1 MTVRGGDKIAAAAN
15 EIDNIYFIPSAPALL
30 ANRHTRYKYANYII
44 DVGGVYRTVLGRER
58 VATMTAASSANERV
72 SLSDAV
78 FFFFCVRTARL
89 ITGPFLERLFS
100 KRVFSKSLIFFQYR
114 KNNIDKTVSGRFM
127 RPKITTILFRRLPTE
142 TRRFYA

>member
-78 FFFFCVRTARL
+78 FFFFLC
-89 ITGPFLERLFS
+89 S
-100 KRVFSKSLIFFQYR
+100 YR
-114 KNNIDKTVSGRFM
+114 ASYYRTVSRTFV
-127 RPKITTILFRRLPTE
+127 FE
-142 TRRFYA
+142 TSFQQIANFFSIS